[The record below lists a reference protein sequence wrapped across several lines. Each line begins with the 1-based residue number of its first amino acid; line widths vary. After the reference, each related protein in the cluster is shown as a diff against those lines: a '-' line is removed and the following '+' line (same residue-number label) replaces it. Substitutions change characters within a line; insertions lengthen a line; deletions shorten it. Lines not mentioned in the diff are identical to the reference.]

1 MPLFSSRNLSAR
13 AFSLV
18 EVVMALGICAFA
30 LMSVIGLFTAGLRI
44 NRESE
49 GRISAVNLAEK
60 MLEMRRICPTSS
72 TNQMANLAIPV
83 LNRAYGPAYLNGSSS
98 TSYITASGY
107 LTNSPG
113 FDTFMATCQA
123 GTNFLTGEKVAQVYL
138 MLSWPAQQNPS
149 NPQAFRYETLTYIP
163 LR

>member
-1 MPLFSSRNLSAR
+1 MSPFFSPTGR

-18 EVVMALGICAFA
+18 EVVMALGICSFA
-30 LMSVIGLFTAGLRI
+30 LISVIGLFTAGLLI

-49 GRISAVNLAEK
+49 GRIGAVNLAEK
-60 MLEMRRICPTSS
+60 ILEMRRISPVSA

-83 LNRAYGPAYLNGSSS
+83 LNRPYGPAYLNGGSS

-113 FDTFMATCQA
+113 FDTYMATCQA
-123 GTNFLTGEKVAQVYL
+123 GTNSLTGEKVAQVYL